1 VIDGPAD
8 LRCHQVVE
16 LITDYLEGALDE
28 ADRTRF
34 EMHIMVCRGCE
45 NYLEQMRRTADVV
58 GDAPTEEPDPEQM
71 DELLEA
77 FRSWKGR
84 TLEER

>member
-1 VIDGPAD
+1 MDGPAD
-8 LRCHQVVE
+8 IRCHQIVE
-16 LITDYLEGALDE
+16 LVTDYLEGALDE

-34 EMHIMVCRGCE
+34 EMHIIVCRGCE

-58 GDAPTEEPDPEQM
+58 GDAPGDEPDPEQM
-71 DELLEA
+71 EELLEA
-77 FRSWKGR
+77 FRSWRRR

>member
-1 VIDGPAD
+1 MDGPAD
-8 LRCHQVVE
+8 IRCHEIVE
-16 LITDYLEGALDE
+16 LVTDYLEGALDE

-45 NYLEQMRRTADVV
+45 NYLEQMRSTADTVGEVV
-58 GDAPTEEPDPEQM
+58 AEEPDPEQL

-77 FRSWKGR
+77 FRGWHRR
-84 TLEER
+84 TLEEP

>member
-1 VIDGPAD
+1 MDGPAD
-8 LRCHQVVE
+8 IRCHQIVE
-16 LITDYLEGALDE
+16 LVTDYLEGALDE

-34 EMHIMVCRGCE
+34 EMHIIVCRGCE

-58 GDAPTEEPDPEQM
+58 GDAPPDEPDPEQM
-71 DELLEA
+71 EELLEA
-77 FRSWKGR
+77 FRSWRRR